1 MKKTLIALA
10 SVAALGAAHADVTLY
25 GVIDIALSTTSN
37 QLSSDGNN
45 PANSNFYP
53 STAQSA
59 TTGRQTGFMNG
70 ALTPSRFGIKGSENL
85 EFAPGLKANFVLE
98 GRFQPAAGFTPNDHS
113 LLASKNGTAQYGGG
127 DSALN
132 NGIFNSQSTVGLSGG
147 FGSVD
152 VGYQLN
158 LLGEAFGAND
168 PYGAGYV
175 SPLGTYGGLTGMAS
189 SYTGRTS
196 NAIKFKTD
204 FGTTKLGLF
213 YSMGGETGNSA
224 AGSQW
229 GLSVANAIT
238 PTISVTVVAQ
248 AMKDNV
254 AFGSSP
260 SASTQTLDTAANQT
274 AGTAA
279 TLYVPGL
286 NATYF
291 DSSSASIM
299 GNWMVANDTK
309 LYAGYSTI
317 TQSNPTDAAADKLI
331 TQVQGVPINQT
342 AYNGINVN
350 KFQSNLKTTV
360 AWAGVKYDFD
370 KMNHIMAAYYLRS
383 VSNYQAYTTNA
394 ATGAGSAAAGTPAL
408 YSDNKQ
414 NIYTAMYDRDLS
426 KQTDVYAYVI
436 LNNFDTQGGASAST
450 TTPQSQWGTLSG
462 LNINQY
468 GVGMRMKF

>member
-98 GRFQPAAGFTPNDHS
+98 GRFQPAAGITPNDHS

-260 SASTQTLDTAANQT
+260 SNSTTAT
-274 AGTAA
+274 ADA
-279 TLYVPGL
+279 TTTTPTVYVPAL
-286 NATYF
+286 SATYF

-299 GNWMVANDTK
+299 GNWMATK
-309 LYAGYSTI
+309 EAKLFAGYTSI
-317 TQSNPTDAAADKLI
+317 TQSNPTDGAADKLI
-331 TQVQGVPINQT
+331 TQVQGVPINAT

-360 AWAGVKYDFD
+360 AWAGVKYDLD
-370 KMNHIMAAYYLRS
+370 MQNHILAAYYLRS

>member
-25 GVIDIALSTTSN
+25 GVIDIGLSTTNN
-37 QLSSDGNN
+37 QLSSDANN

-59 TTGRQTGFMNG
+59 TTGRQTGFTNG
-70 ALTPSRFGIKGSENL
+70 TLTPSRFGIKGSENL

-98 GRFQPAAGFTPNDHS
+98 GRFQPAAGVTPNDHS
-113 LLASKNGTAQYGGG
+113 LLAAKNGTAQYGGG

-132 NGIFNSQSTVGLSGG
+132 NGIFSSQSTVGLSGG

-158 LLGEAFGAND
+158 LLGEAYGAND
-168 PYGAGYV
+168 PFGAGYI
-175 SPLGTYGGLTGMAS
+175 SPLGTYGGLTGMGS

-229 GLSVANAIT
+229 GLSVASAIT
-238 PTISVTVVAQ
+238 PTINVTVVAQ

-254 AFGSSP
+254 SFGSSP
-260 SASTQTLDTAANQT
+260 SASTTAT
-274 AGTAA
+274 ADA
-279 TLYVPGL
+279 TTTTSTVYVPAL
-286 NATYF
+286 SATYY

-299 GNWMVANDTK
+299 GNWMATNQAK
-309 LYAGYSTI
+309 LFAGYTSI
-317 TQSNPTDAAADKLI
+317 VQSNPTDAAADKLI
-331 TQVQGVPINQT
+331 TQVQGVPINMT
-342 AYNGINVN
+342 AYNGLNVA
-350 KFQSNLKTTV
+350 KYQSNLRTTI
-360 AWAGVKYDFD
+360 AWAGVKYDLD
-370 KMNHIMAAYYLRS
+370 KQNHIMAAYYLRS
-383 VSNYQAYTTNA
+383 VGAYSAYTTNA
-394 ATGAGSAAAGTPAL
+394 ATGAGSAAAGTAAL
-408 YSDNKQ
+408 YSDGKQ

-426 KQTDVYAYVI
+426 KQTDVYAYAI
-436 LNNFDTQGGASAST
+436 FNQFDGQPSTAASA
-450 TTPQSQWGTLSG
+450 TTPQSQWATLAG
-462 LNINQY
+462 LSINQY
-468 GVGMRMKF
+468 GVGIRMKF

>member
-98 GRFQPAAGFTPNDHS
+98 GRFQPAAGITPNDHS
-113 LLASKNGTAQYGGG
+113 LLASKNAAAQYGGG

-175 SPLGTYGGLTGMAS
+175 SPLGTYGGLTGMSS

-260 SASTQTLDTAANQT
+260 SAAVADASKTD
-274 AGTAA
+274 GTAA
-279 TLYVPGL
+279 TVYVPAL
-286 NATYF
+286 SATYF

-360 AWAGVKYDFD
+360 AWAGVKYDLD

-383 VSNYQAYTTNA
+383 VGAYSAYTTNA
-394 ATGAGSAAAGTPAL
+394 ATGAGSATAGTPAL
-408 YSDNKQ
+408 FSDNKQ

-436 LNNFDTQGGASAST
+436 LNNFDTQGTATATNSA
-450 TTPQSQWGTLSG
+450 TTPVSQWNTLGG

>member
-53 STAQSA
+53 STAQGP

-98 GRFQPAAGFTPNDHS
+98 GRFQPAAGITPDDHS
-113 LLASKNGTAQYGGG
+113 LLASKNGTVQYGGG

-152 VGYQLN
+152 FGYQLN
-158 LLGEAFGAND
+158 LLGEAYGAND

-175 SPLGTYGGLTGMAS
+175 SPLGTYGGLTGMGS

-254 AFGSSP
+254 DFTN
-260 SASTQTLDTAANQT
+260 SAYQIPDTT
-274 AGTAA
+274 TGGTATTIYA
-279 TLYVPGL
+279 SAL
-286 NATYF
+286 NAAYY

-309 LYAGYSTI
+309 LYAGYTSI
-317 TQSNPTDAAADKLI
+317 TQSNPTDGAADKLI
-331 TQVQGVPINQT
+331 TQVQGVPINLT

-350 KFQSNLKTTV
+350 KFQSNLKTTI
-360 AWAGVKYDFD
+360 AWAGVKYDLD

-383 VSNYQAYTTNA
+383 LGAYSAYTTNA
-394 ATGAGSAAAGTPAL
+394 ASGAGSAAAGTPAL

-436 LNNFDTQGGASAST
+436 INNFDSNGVATGSASL
-450 TTPQSQWGTLSG
+450 TPASQFATLSG
-462 LNINQY
+462 LSINQY
-468 GVGMRMKF
+468 GIGMRMKF

>member
-260 SASTQTLDTAANQT
+260 SNSTTAT
-274 AGTAA
+274 ADA
-279 TLYVPGL
+279 TTTTPTVYVPAL
-286 NATYF
+286 SATYF

-360 AWAGVKYDFD
+360 AWAGVKYDLD
-370 KMNHIMAAYYLRS
+370 NQNHILAAYYLRS

>member
-260 SASTQTLDTAANQT
+260 SNSTTAT
-274 AGTAA
+274 ADA
-279 TLYVPGL
+279 TTTTPTVYVPAL
-286 NATYF
+286 SATYF

-360 AWAGVKYDFD
+360 AWAGVKYDLD
-370 KMNHIMAAYYLRS
+370 MQNHILAAYYLRS

>member
-45 PANSNFYP
+45 PSNSNFYP
-53 STAQSA
+53 STAQGP

-98 GRFQPAAGFTPNDHS
+98 GRFQPAAGITPDDHS
-113 LLASKNGTAQYGGG
+113 LLASKNAAAQYGGG
-127 DSALN
+127 DSAIN

-152 VGYQLN
+152 FGYQLN
-158 LLGEAFGAND
+158 LLGEAYGAND

-238 PTISVTVVAQ
+238 PTLNVTVVAQ

-260 SASTQTLDTAANQT
+260 SNSTTAT
-274 AGTAA
+274 ADATA
-279 TLYVPGL
+279 TTPTVYVPAL
-286 NATYF
+286 SATYF

-299 GNWMVANDTK
+299 GNWKVANDTK

-331 TQVQGVPINQT
+331 SQVQGVPINAT

-360 AWAGVKYDFD
+360 AWAGVKYDLD
-370 KMNHIMAAYYLRS
+370 NQNHILAAYYLRS
-383 VSNYQAYTTNA
+383 VGAYSAYTTNA
-394 ATGAGSAAAGTPAL
+394 ATGAGSAAAGTAAL

>member
-1 MKKTLIALA
+1 
-10 SVAALGAAHADVTLY
+10 
-25 GVIDIALSTTSN
+25 
-37 QLSSDGNN
+37 
-45 PANSNFYP
+45 
-53 STAQSA
+53 
-59 TTGRQTGFMNG
+59 
-70 ALTPSRFGIKGSENL
+70 
-85 EFAPGLKANFVLE
+85 
-98 GRFQPAAGFTPNDHS
+98 
-113 LLASKNGTAQYGGG
+113 
-127 DSALN
+127 
-132 NGIFNSQSTVGLSGG
+132 
-147 FGSVD
+147 
-152 VGYQLN
+152 
-158 LLGEAFGAND
+158 
-168 PYGAGYV
+168 
-175 SPLGTYGGLTGMAS
+175 
-189 SYTGRTS
+189 
-196 NAIKFKTD
+196 
-204 FGTTKLGLF
+204 
-213 YSMGGETGNSA
+213 MGGETGNSA

-260 SASTQTLDTAANQT
+260 SNSTTAT
-274 AGTAA
+274 ADA
-279 TLYVPGL
+279 TTTTPTVYVPAL
-286 NATYF
+286 SATYF

-299 GNWMVANDTK
+299 GNWKVANDTK

-360 AWAGVKYDFD
+360 AWAGVKYDLD

-383 VSNYQAYTTNA
+383 VGAYSAYTTNA
-394 ATGAGSAAAGTPAL
+394 ATGAGSATAGTPAL
-408 YSDNKQ
+408 FSDNKQ